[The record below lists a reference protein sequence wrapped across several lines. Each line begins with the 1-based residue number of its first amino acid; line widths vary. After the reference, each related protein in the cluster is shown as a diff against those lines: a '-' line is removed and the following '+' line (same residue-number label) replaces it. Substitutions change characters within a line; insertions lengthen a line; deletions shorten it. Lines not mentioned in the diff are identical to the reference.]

1 MTILDIV
8 NFIDKY
14 SNDPTFIINELFIY
28 TDENEIK
35 YFSSNVIK
43 ECTKKFQLN
52 FIQMNDTYNKIYC
65 IITHLNNVTTYTI
78 ELKKINT
85 EYRWSVYNYIKN

>member
-35 YFSSNVIK
+35 
-43 ECTKKFQLN
+43 
-52 FIQMNDTYNKIYC
+52 
-65 IITHLNNVTTYTI
+65 
-78 ELKKINT
+78 
-85 EYRWSVYNYIKN
+85 